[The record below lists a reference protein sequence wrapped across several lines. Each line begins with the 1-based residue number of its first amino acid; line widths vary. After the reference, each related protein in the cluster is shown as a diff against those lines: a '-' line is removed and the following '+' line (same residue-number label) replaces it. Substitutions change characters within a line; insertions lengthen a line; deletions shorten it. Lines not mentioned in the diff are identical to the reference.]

1 VKLYETPSDTRKLLG
16 YRQQRNI
23 LMWNATWLSAKVE
36 HLMADLYDLVSG
48 QLKLIE
54 MENGRCFLRCNHPST
69 SKTSS
74 PILISRFCH
83 NSWHSFN
90 MWGQIQRHWRYISS
104 KKGRQSIR
112 SCLLPKQL
120 ETELIQHGELLT
132 QDDLVQHQIQSKTVE
147 DFSSAAGVDSGGG
160 RAGGCGG
167 GSSVVGC
174 IWRPA
179 IFHASKPIAL

>member
-1 VKLYETPSDTRKLLG
+1 
-16 YRQQRNI
+16 
-23 LMWNATWLSAKVE
+23 
-36 HLMADLYDLVSG
+36 
-48 QLKLIE
+48 
-54 MENGRCFLRCNHPST
+54 
-69 SKTSS
+69 
-74 PILISRFCH
+74 
-83 NSWHSFN
+83 
-90 MWGQIQRHWRYISS
+90 
-104 KKGRQSIR
+104 
-112 SCLLPKQL
+112 LLPKQL